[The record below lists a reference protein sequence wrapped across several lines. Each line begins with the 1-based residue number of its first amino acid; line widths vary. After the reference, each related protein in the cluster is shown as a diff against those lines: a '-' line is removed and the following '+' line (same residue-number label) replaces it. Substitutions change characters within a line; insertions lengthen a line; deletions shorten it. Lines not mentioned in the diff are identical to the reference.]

1 LGYNSL
7 IDLDMNE
14 LSAQAKNASQAIG
27 AIITPIKGGVMG
39 SKECDD
45 AMANIRESLADLA
58 KPPPK
63 PTRSYHECQADMN
76 NVSKS
81 LVSALNSLVTAAKSK
96 PEEVGVASKKVA
108 SVIPPLIELTR
119 LAAAASTDAEAKQ
132 RLPDGTRDIVNAT
145 LNVINDAKLVA
156 SDRKNPQ
163 LQTALGASFKNITNA
178 VSQFVSTL
186 KAAPASEK
194 DVDKALE
201 DVARTMAELD
211 TAALFAAAGQ
221 LEADTSAYPT
231 LEACQNG
238 LLNASKAIAQAVN
251 GLVDAAKSG
260 TPDQLGGHAKALA
273 LSLAQLSKIAKATAC
288 IAGDSVSQQSLLTS
302 ARACS
307 IAGQQLV
314 LSARQAQKSGD
325 PTDQTA
331 LSGSASAISQA
342 VEALI
347 AYAQTASAESSKGI
361 VELDNAA
368 AEIRKMLGKL
378 ERINRGNKI
387 SY

>member
-1 LGYNSL
+1 
-7 IDLDMNE
+7 M
-14 LSAQAKNASQAIG
+14 AS
-27 AIITPIKGGVMG
+27 
-39 SKECDD
+39 
-45 AMANIRESLADLA
+45 IRESLADLA

-63 PTRSYHECQADMN
+63 PTRSYHECQAEMN

-81 LVSALNSLVTAAKSK
+81 LVSALNSLVSAAKSK
-96 PEEVGVASKKVA
+96 PEEVGLASKKVA
-108 SVIPPLIELTR
+108 AVIPPLIELTR

-132 RLPDGTRDIVNAT
+132 RLPEGTREIVNAT

-163 LQTALGASFKNITNA
+163 LQNALGASFKNITTAVGQLVNA
-178 VSQFVSTL
+178 I

-194 DVDKALE
+194 DVDRALE
-201 DVARTMAELD
+201 EVAKTMAELD

-221 LEADTSAYPT
+221 LEADTTAYPT

-238 LLNASKAIAQAVN
+238 LLNVSKAIAQAVN
-251 GLVDAAKSG
+251 GLVEAGKSG

-273 LSLAQLSKIAKATAC
+273 QSLGQLSKIAKATAC

-347 AYAQTASAESSKGI
+347 AYAQTASAESSRGI

-368 AEIRKMLGKL
+368 AEIRKMLGKNL
-378 ERINRGNKI
+378 YACFLSSHFPLSPPHLPFSPSSLPFSPRFSLLPPFLPLLSPSPPSPPRG
-387 SY
+387 

>member
-1 LGYNSL
+1 
-7 IDLDMNE
+7 
-14 LSAQAKNASQAIG
+14 
-27 AIITPIKGGVMG
+27 MG

-45 AMANIRESLADLA
+45 AIASVRDSLADLS
-58 KPPPK
+58 KPLPK
-63 PTRSYHECQADMN
+63 PTRSYLECQAEMN

-81 LVSALNSLVTAAKSK
+81 LVGALNTLVNAAKSK

-108 SVIPPLIELTR
+108 AVIPGLIELTR
-119 LAAAASTDAEAKQ
+119 LAAAASTDAEAK
-132 RLPDGTRDIVNAT
+132 RSLPESTRDIVNAT
-145 LNVINDAKLVA
+145 LNVINDAKLVS

-163 LQTALGASFKNITNA
+163 LQTALGASFKTITNA
-178 VSQFVSTL
+178 IGQFVAAL

-194 DVDKALE
+194 DVDRALE
-201 DVARTMAELD
+201 EVSRVMAELD

-221 LEADTSAYPT
+221 LEADTTSYPT

-238 LLNASKAIAQAVN
+238 LLNASKAISQAIAA
-251 GLVDAAKSG
+251 LVDVAHSG

-273 LSLAQLSKIAKATAC
+273 GALGNLAKIAKATAC
-288 IAGDSVSQQSLLTS
+288 LAGDSVSQQSLLTS

-331 LSGSASAISQA
+331 LSGSASAVSQA
-342 VEALI
+342 VEAVL
-347 AYAQTASAESSKGI
+347 AYAQSASAETSRVFILSPFMSP
-361 VELDNAA
+361 LC
-368 AEIRKMLGKL
+368 
-378 ERINRGNKI
+378 
-387 SY
+387 